1 MPAGFQGRSDLSA
14 RAVIMMPDR
23 QRAIVEVMPHLRRY
37 ARALTLN
44 IDAAD
49 ELVQDCLE
57 RALNKIHLLK
67 DETRIRAWLFTVML
81 NVFRNQ
87 LRRSKSAPRL
97 VEIDEELIPAS
108 AGSGL
113 DQGAEVKLVLSLLR
127 KLPDNQR
134 EVLTLVALEEVSYQQ
149 AAEILEVPI
158 GTVMSRLA
166 RARERLRNMMDAG
179 SAAPGHNND

>member
-1 MPAGFQGRSDLSA
+1 MSLRAPGA
-14 RAVIMMPDR
+14 RIDRALMMTPDR

-37 ARALTLN
+37 SRALTLN
-44 IDAAD
+44 LDAAD

-67 DETRIRAWLFTVML
+67 DETRLRPWLFTVML
-81 NVFRNQ
+81 NIFRNQ
-87 LRRSKSAPRL
+87 LRRSRNGPQLVAIDSEQIPANSAPT
-97 VEIDEELIPAS
+97 VE
-108 AGSGL
+108 
-113 DQGAEVKLVLSLLR
+113 QGAEVKLILALLGQ
-127 KLPDNQR
+127 LPEDQR

-166 RARERLRNMMDAG
+166 RARERLRTMMDSGVQAKRHG
-179 SAAPGHNND
+179 ND

>member
-1 MPAGFQGRSDLSA
+1 
-14 RAVIMMPDR
+14 MMTHER

-44 IDAAD
+44 LDAAD

-57 RALNKIHLLK
+57 RALNKMHLLK
-67 DETRIRAWLFTVML
+67 DETRLRSWLFTVML

-87 LRRSKSAPRL
+87 LRRSKSRPLL
-97 VEIDEELIPAS
+97 VDMDQEQIPAL
-108 AGSGL
+108 AGPGL
-113 DQGAEVKLVLSLLR
+113 DQAEDAKLVLFLLR
-127 KLPDNQR
+127 KLPEDQR

-149 AAEILEVPI
+149 AAAILEIPI

-166 RARERLRNMMDAG
+166 RARERLRSMMDAEMPTRRNG
-179 SAAPGHNND
+179 ND

>member
-1 MPAGFQGRSDLSA
+1 MISPN
-14 RAVIMMPDR
+14 R

-44 IDAAD
+44 LDAAD

-57 RALNKIHLLK
+57 RALNKFHLLK
-67 DETRIRAWLFTVML
+67 DETRLRAWLFTVML
-81 NVFRNQ
+81 NIFRNQ
-87 LRRSKSAPRL
+87 LRRSRSGPRL
-97 VEIDEELIPAS
+97 VELDDEQIPAS
-108 AGSGL
+108 ADAGM
-113 DQGAEVKLVLSLLR
+113 DQGAEVRMVLALLG
-127 KLPDNQR
+127 KLPADQR

-166 RARERLRNMMDAG
+166 RARERLRSMMDAG
-179 SAAPGHNND
+179 NPAKRHAND

>member
-1 MPAGFQGRSDLSA
+1 
-14 RAVIMMPDR
+14 MMTPDR

-44 IDAAD
+44 LDAAD

-57 RALNKIHLLK
+57 RGLNKIHLLK
-67 DETRIRAWLFTVML
+67 DETRLRAWLFTVML
-81 NVFRNQ
+81 NIFRNQ
-87 LRRSKSAPRL
+87 LRRRKNGPRL
-97 VEIDEELIPAS
+97 VEIDEEQIPS
-108 AGSGL
+108 SSGPGL
-113 DQGAEVKLVLSLLR
+113 DQGAEVKMVLSLLA
-127 KLPDNQR
+127 KLPGDQR

-179 SAAPGHNND
+179 NPAQRHDHD

>member
-1 MPAGFQGRSDLSA
+1 
-14 RAVIMMPDR
+14 MMTPDR

-44 IDAAD
+44 LDAAD

-67 DETRIRAWLFTVML
+67 DETRLRAWLFTVML

-87 LRRSKSAPRL
+87 LRRSKNGPRL
-97 VEIDEELIPAS
+97 VEIDEEQISVSSGP
-108 AGSGL
+108 GL
-113 DQGAEVKLVLSLLR
+113 DRSAEVRLVLSLLG
-127 KLPDNQR
+127 KLPGDQR

-166 RARERLRNMMDAG
+166 RARERLRHMMDAG
-179 SAAPGHNND
+179 NPAQRHRND

>member
-1 MPAGFQGRSDLSA
+1 MRLLSKRRPELRV
-14 RAVIMMPDR
+14 RAFMMSPDR

-44 IDAAD
+44 LDAAD

-57 RALNKIHLLK
+57 RALNKFHLLR
-67 DETRIRAWLFTVML
+67 DETRLRAWLFTVML
-81 NVFRNQ
+81 NIFRNQ
-87 LRRSKSAPRL
+87 LRRSKSGPRL
-97 VEIDEELIPAS
+97 VEMDDEQIPANA
-108 AGSGL
+108 AGM
-113 DQGAEVKLVLSLLR
+113 DQSAEVRMVLALLG
-127 KLPDNQR
+127 KLPADQR

-179 SAAPGHNND
+179 SPAQRHGHD